1 MPIGNLTSR
10 ERRTIWI
17 GVAISVLALFVAFVG
32 APYARRWSAR
42 EELIAS
48 GADRIARLG
57 TLIADESRLRQALL
71 DREVSAGAG
80 RLISGRT
87 QALAGSA
94 LQGVIQNYAAR
105 SRMTITRFDLAGSP
119 DSSGAPLPAIPA
131 SLSAIGD
138 VYGVSEFLSLLQN
151 GAPVVE
157 TRELTLVSNSSLR
170 AGLLQLSV
178 TLRAPAV
185 IE

>member
-17 GVAISVLALFVAFVG
+17 GAAISALALFIAFVA

-48 GADRIARLG
+48 GADRIARLEN
-57 TLIADESRLRQALL
+57 LIADEPRLREALL
-71 DREVSAGAG
+71 DREVSNGAG
-80 RLISGRT
+80 QLISGRT

-105 SRMTITRFDLAGSP
+105 SRMTITRFDLAGAA